1 VTVATIS
8 DELRT
13 RYELPEAVKGVVIVE
28 VKEGGPAGTESLRPG
43 DVIVEVGQEE
53 VGSPPDVAA
62 KVSQAQQE
70 NKKSVLLLVDRQ
82 GDLRF
87 VALRFPDAGGGA
99 PEGGAGVPE
108 APGSPSE
115 GGRAAPE
122 GGGAAPEG
130 GGGSE

>member
-28 VKEGGPAGTESLRPG
+28 VKEGGPAGAESLRPG

-53 VGSPPDVAA
+53 VASPPDVAA
-62 KVSQAQQE
+62 KINQAQQD

-87 VALRFPDAGGGA
+87 VALRFPDAGGGS

-108 APGSPSE
+108 APGGPSE
-115 GGRAAPE
+115 GGRSSPDE
-122 GGGAAPEG
+122 GGAPPEG